1 MGDTMKKKMN
11 RQDLLKIM
19 VDDLKEDRVV
29 LENLKDHQLVEKYD
43 QSKEDSMLHYP
54 NGNDFM

>member
-1 MGDTMKKKMN
+1 MKKKMN

-29 LENLKDHQLVEKYD
+29 LENLKDRQLVEKYD
-43 QSKEDSMLHYP
+43 QNKEDSMLHDP

>member
-1 MGDTMKKKMN
+1 MKKKMN

-29 LENLKDHQLVEKYD
+29 LENLKDHQLVDKYD